1 MNGAELVTEIEHTEV
16 PGIVKGSILALFLK
30 KLWAA

>member
-16 PGIVKGSILALFLK
+16 PGIVYRSILPFFAK
-30 KLWAA
+30 KL